1 VSDVQKVL
9 EALTSPVRRE
19 ILWLIWDTELPAGEI
34 AAAFE
39 VTAPTISEHL
49 AVLRAAG
56 LVTVQATGSFRRYRA
71 HRDNLRRLQSLVF
84 GESPSTIGK
93 WTPADNLPETVH
105 ARAGIGLVVAT
116 AVDVAC
122 DRGTAFSAFTDAK
135 VFSRWLGVPVTI
147 DEGRFAC
154 TMEWGTS
161 IRGTYDVVVA
171 PELIALRWDFE
182 DDNIPVPGA
191 ELVAYVRFSDTDTG
205 CRVDVHQLVERVEQA
220 RFMEVAWTMVL
231 GRLNQG
237 IGPPVASEKP
247 APARGRRPKTGGGPV
262 IKPVNKA
269 EASGEGATR

>member
-19 ILWLIWDTELPAGEI
+19 ILWLIWDRELPAGEI

-56 LVTVQATGSFRRYRA
+56 LVTVQAAGSFRRYRA

-84 GESPSTIGK
+84 GESPSAIGK

-105 ARAGIGLVVAT
+105 ARAGIELVVAT

-122 DRGTAFSAFTDAK
+122 DRATLFSAFTDAK

-237 IGPPVASEKP
+237 IGPSLAAEKP
-247 APARGRRPKTGGGPV
+247 VPARGRRPKTRGGPM
-262 IKPVNKA
+262 IKA
-269 EASGEGATR
+269 EANGEGATR